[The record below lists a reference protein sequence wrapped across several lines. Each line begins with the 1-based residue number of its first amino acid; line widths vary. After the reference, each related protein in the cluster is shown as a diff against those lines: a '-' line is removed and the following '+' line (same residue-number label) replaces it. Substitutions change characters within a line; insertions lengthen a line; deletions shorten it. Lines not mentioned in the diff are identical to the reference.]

1 MCACAKGSTHAQKG
15 GCMHT
20 GTAYIWKNSGLKLNL
35 QKKNHIL
42 SVKTLK
48 HLITKMSLQPTK
60 QAARSD
66 QCEWYSL
73 DNCNFFFL
81 SVKAIIARRE
91 RMALSLW
98 ARTDA

>member
-1 MCACAKGSTHAQKG
+1 MCACAKGSTQAQKG
-15 GCMHT
+15 ECMHT
-20 GTAYIWKNSGLKLNL
+20 GTEYIWKNSGLKLNL

-73 DNCNFFFL
+73 DNCNFFFYQ
-81 SVKAIIARRE
+81 
-91 RMALSLW
+91 
-98 ARTDA
+98 